1 MKRALVVV
9 GFVLLAGGLGAQEER
24 GDEEI
29 RALAVSFSSAWS
41 RHDAGG
47 LADLFDE
54 DGDYTNALGN
64 TARGRSALTRLFLEE
79 HTGFMK
85 DTTLKV
91 EVTGT
96 RTLGPGLVLLD
107 AEASLSNAT
116 ARGSARPLKHLLF
129 AVAAQKKGRW
139 VFEAV
144 RLCVPVPAP
153 DAGAEG
159 QER

>member
-1 MKRALVVV
+1 M
-9 GFVLLAGGLGAQEER
+9 LLSGGLGAQEER
-24 GDEEI
+24 GDDEL
-29 RALAVSFSSAWS
+29 RALVVSFSSAWA

-54 DGDYTNALGN
+54 EGDYTNALGN
-64 TARGRSALTRLFLEE
+64 TARGRSELVRLFREE
-79 HTGFMK
+79 QTGFMK

-91 EVTGT
+91 QVTGT
-96 RTLGPGLVLLD
+96 RTLAPGLVLLD
-107 AEASLSNAT
+107 AEAALS
-116 ARGSARPLKHLLF
+116 SAASRESVRPLKHLLF

-153 DAGAEG
+153 DESASSDD
-159 QER
+159 R